1 MHKSLK
7 HLLSVALCIAFCLS
21 GFSVGHVFQP
31 ESYLRHVRYLAS
43 DELKGR
49 GNGTPE
55 LDKAAEYIASQF
67 KSSGLQPAG
76 NKGTYF
82 QEFLVT
88 TGSQLGPGN
97 TLTLDIGHTPH
108 VAALNK
114 EFAPF
119 GIGEKTE
126 VSGELVFAGY
136 GISAEEFNY
145 DDYKGLD
152 ITGKIVLVLAHEP
165 REKDSGS
172 RFNGVQ
178 ITPHGQDNTKALNA
192 KYRGALAILI
202 VQDPANHSE
211 QTPDIQPTAAGAQVD
226 DLGICALRISRTLAQ
241 RLLDPLK
248 KNLLDV
254 QKQID
259 QEIVP
264 QSFPLPA
271 QARVKMDVVRVRKE
285 VRNVVALLPGRDRS
299 VSDETVILGA
309 HYDHLGLGGRSSMS
323 PSSVGEIHNGA
334 DDNAS
339 GTAGLIELAAALAR
353 DKPEPRRSYL
363 FIAFAAEELG
373 LNGSQHWTRNPTRS
387 IEKSVAM
394 LNMDMIGR
402 LSGNQ
407 IVMAG
412 IGTSPVF
419 PDLVKSAASQVGIE
433 VKTTQSGYGTSDHT
447 SFYISNIPVLFFFS
461 GLHSDYHRPSDD
473 TDKVNAVGA
482 AKILDMV
489 YRIATELNRRE
500 TRPQFTKVQEP
511 MTTGA
516 VPAGGSGYGAFFGSI
531 PDMTGEV
538 QGVRFS
544 DVRPNS
550 PAAKAGLKGG
560 DTLVRFDGFDVKTLE
575 DFTYMLRTHKPG
587 QTVDV
592 TVLRDGKPLTVKVTL
607 EVRR

>member
-1 MHKSLK
+1 MHTTLK
-7 HLLSVALCIAFCLS
+7 HLASAGLVLVLCLS
-21 GFSVGHVFQP
+21 GFSAGHVFQP
-31 ESYLRHVRYLAS
+31 DPYLRHIRYLAS

-49 GNGTPE
+49 GNGTQE

-108 VAALNK
+108 SAVLNK
-114 EFAPF
+114 EFTPF

-152 ITGKIVLVLAHEP
+152 VTDKIVLALAHEP

-172 RFNGVQ
+172 RFNGIQ
-178 ITPHGQDNTKALNA
+178 ITPHGQDNTKAINA
-192 KYRGALAILI
+192 KYRGARAILI

-211 QTPDIQPTAAGAQVD
+211 PDIQPTVAGAQVD
-226 DLGICALRISRTLAQ
+226 DLGICALRISRGLAQ

-248 KNLLDV
+248 KDLLEV

-259 QEIVP
+259 QEMAP
-264 QSFPLPA
+264 QSFSVPA
-271 QARVKMDVVRVRKE
+271 LARVKMDVVRVRKT
-285 VRNVVALLPGRDRS
+285 VRNVVALLPGKDRS

-309 HYDHLGLGGRSSMS
+309 HYDHLGFGGRSSMS
-323 PSSVGEIHNGA
+323 PQSVGEIHNGA

-339 GTAGLIELAAALAR
+339 GTAGLIELAAALAK

-363 FIAFAAEELG
+363 FIAFAGEELG

-412 IGTSPVF
+412 IGTSPAF
-419 PDLVKSAASQVGIE
+419 PELVKNAATHSGIE

-447 SFYISNIPVLFFFS
+447 SFYVSNIPVLFFFS

-473 TDKVNAVGA
+473 TDKINAAGA
-482 AKILDMV
+482 TKILNMV
-489 YRIATELNRRE
+489 YWIATELNRRE

-531 PDMTGEV
+531 PDMTDEV

-560 DTLVRFDGFDVKTLE
+560 DTLVQFDGFAVKTLE